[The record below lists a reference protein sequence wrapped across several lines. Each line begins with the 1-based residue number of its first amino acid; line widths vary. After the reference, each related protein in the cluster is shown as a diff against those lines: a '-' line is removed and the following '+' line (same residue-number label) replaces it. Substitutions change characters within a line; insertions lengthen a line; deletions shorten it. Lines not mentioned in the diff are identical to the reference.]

1 MLACRLCL
9 EFGEQDPEQWLENCP
24 PRVLNVWKAFSIA
37 DKWPEQRR
45 LSASHSIV
53 SKRLLAMKYHKDD
66 RQAALESV
74 DDTAELY
81 MPIDW
86 QIEKDEAPKQMSDG
100 VLQVMSRGGEVIKT
114 PLHTT
119 EIEFDPW
126 QRR

>member
-9 EFGEQDPEQWLENCP
+9 AFGEQDPEQWLENCP
-24 PRVLNVWKAFSIA
+24 QRVLNVWRAFARA
-37 DKWPEQRR
+37 DKWADQRR
-45 LSASHSIV
+45 LAASQSV
-53 SKRLLAMKYHKDD
+53 VTKRLLAMKYHKDD
-66 RQAALESV
+66 RQASLQSV
-74 DDTAELY
+74 DEIAEFY

-86 QIEKDEAPKQMSDG
+86 MIEKDETPKQIGDG

-114 PLHTT
+114 PTHTT